1 MIGDARVAQERLDA
15 EAAMDLSSELQGAR
29 SAYFE
34 ALEDGEDVIC
44 SFTKRFPIK
53 SLLIPFYEVSLFH
66 VCCSEDRVAPFRWR
80 RRSSR

>member
-34 ALEDGEDVIC
+34 ALEDGDDVIY
-44 SFTKRFPIK
+44 SFTERFPIK
-53 SLLIPFYEVSLFH
+53 
-66 VCCSEDRVAPFRWR
+66 
-80 RRSSR
+80 